1 MSGQHS
7 VEPQQSDSRHL
18 KTHIIENDRGVFV
31 FIVSADYNHV
41 HETRR
46 LFDFIELISE
56 D

>member
-1 MSGQHS
+1 MSGPHS
-7 VEPQQSDSRHL
+7 VEPQQTGSRHL
-18 KTHIIENDRGVFV
+18 ETHIIVNDKGVLG